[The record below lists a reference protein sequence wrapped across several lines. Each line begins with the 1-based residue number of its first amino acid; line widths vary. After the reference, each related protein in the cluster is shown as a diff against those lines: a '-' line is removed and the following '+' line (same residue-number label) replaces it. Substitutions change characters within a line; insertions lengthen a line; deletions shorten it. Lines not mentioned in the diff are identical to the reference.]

1 MDLAELAYAAR
12 EGSSEE
18 RLRLI
23 EALVSMIVARRAP
36 TKQEIQLFEDILQNF
51 LPTIDE
57 AGRARLSDRLA
68 EWPRLSRKLTLVF
81 AKDVIAVAKPVLMR
95 SPNLDDKTLI
105 DLMRSVG
112 EAHCVAM
119 ARRVRLPGTVADALA
134 QRGGVSVLAEL
145 AGNMTAI
152 LSTAIVRQLVD
163 EAMRHPELATVL
175 VLRHDLSD
183 RDCDRVVEVIAA
195 RLRARIREDVLAPK
209 PEAVVERPHLTPAD
223 LVGKCRDGEL
233 SLDEAIVALAEDDH
247 QTEIAILLSERSGF
261 DEVQVV
267 KVLVRPDA
275 SGIQMVMKAL
285 GCSSET
291 FRAVCKMRQ
300 HLLRFDK
307 LRLTWEVDDYIKLPE
322 AKAKETLAGLKRKK
336 VG

>member
-23 EALVSMIVARRAP
+23 EALVSMVVARRAP
-36 TKQEIQLFEDILQNF
+36 TKEELALFEDILSTF

-57 AGRARLSDRLA
+57 EGRARLSDRLA
-68 EWPRLSRKLTLVF
+68 EWPRLSRKLTLAF
-81 AKDVIAVAKPVLMR
+81 AKDVVAVARPVLAR
-95 SPNLDDKTLI
+95 SPNLDDKALL
-105 DLMRSVG
+105 DLMRGLG
-112 EAHCVAM
+112 EAHCVAI
-119 ARRVRLPGTVADALA
+119 ARRTYLATAVADALV
-134 QRGGVSVLAEL
+134 QRGSLPVMVEL
-145 AGNMTAI
+145 ARNMTAM
-152 LSTAIVRQLVD
+152 LSTTLVRQLVD
-163 EAMRHPELATVL
+163 EAMRHPELANTL
-175 VLRHDLSD
+175 VLRHDLAERDGD
-183 RDCDRVVEVIAA
+183 RIVDVIAA
-195 RLRARIREDVLAPK
+195 RLRARIRDDVLAPPQK
-209 PEAVVERPHLTPAD
+209 PAVERPRFSAAEV
-223 LVGKCRDGEL
+223 VGKCRADEL

-247 QTEIAILLSERSGF
+247 QTEIAILLAERSGF

-307 LRLTWEVDDYIKLPE
+307 LRLTWEVDDYAKLPE
-322 AKAKETLAGLKRKK
+322 AKAEETLAGLKRKK
-336 VG
+336 LG